1 MQSVQNQEISVK
13 QASKTFRYIKFEIYL
28 LVKVQFYEIYSF
40 IRSSLTLSYQHLTL
54 FLPHTQYI
62 EEQSSLHLQLCTK
75 DKERQF
81 KMTVE
86 IEPLYYKQNLL
97 RKTIHL
103 TFHRKYNLD
112 IISLQNLLPV
122 DC

>member
-86 IEPLYYKQNLL
+86 IEPLYHK
-97 RKTIHL
+97 
-103 TFHRKYNLD
+103 
-112 IISLQNLLPV
+112 
-122 DC
+122 

>member
-62 EEQSSLHLQLCTK
+62 EEQSSLHLQLCTI

-86 IEPLYYKQNLL
+86 IEPLNYK
-97 RKTIHL
+97 
-103 TFHRKYNLD
+103 
-112 IISLQNLLPV
+112 
-122 DC
+122 